1 MNSESSHTITMEL
14 EYIKGIPLYTLFKH
28 EMLSKNHM
36 NIIMDMIQVLHNTYS
51 PHVTPS
57 IEQMTNHYIQKF
69 KRRLSDTSIYS
80 FENCEDVYKHYLQKL
95 EEYCGSSRLTSANII
110 HGDLWLS
117 NMILSFNG
125 YIKLIDMR
133 GEVDGILTLGGDPL
147 YDYAKIYQSL
157 RGFDTLLYGDV
168 YNSEYANEMIDIFRE
183 RVQDLHIN
191 MDDVI
196 MISDILILGAFH
208 AIDDISFREK
218 CWEWITGN
226 AKDLS

>member
-1 MNSESSHTITMEL
+1 
-14 EYIKGIPLYTLFKH
+14 
-28 EMLSKNHM
+28 
-36 NIIMDMIQVLHNTYS
+36 
-51 PHVTPS
+51 
-57 IEQMTNHYIQKF
+57 
-69 KRRLSDTSIYS
+69 
-80 FENCEDVYKHYLQKL
+80 
-95 EEYCGSSRLTSANII
+95 
-110 HGDLWLS
+110 
-117 NMILSFNG
+117 MILSFNG